1 MATLACA
8 DAPHDEQND
17 ASILSLAPQFVQ
29 YRRSVM
35 GIAPHVP
42 DGSSHPARVCFL
54 GRELR
59 DDYKLMGARFDPN
72 EAVVRNLGEFTSF
85 APFHEAQM
93 RERLLAFLRNAGLEG
108 G

>member
-1 MATLACA
+1 MHRMTHHCPAL
-8 DAPHDEQND
+8 PHNLYNAAVPSWEALRTCLSFHPPPQEG
-17 ASILSLAPQFVQ
+17 ASGA
-29 YRRSVM
+29 
-35 GIAPHVP
+35 GA
-42 DGSSHPARVCFL
+42 GEGC
-54 GRELR
+54 
-59 DDYKLMGARFDPN
+59 KLMGARFDPN